1 MQERP
6 AGNTGAATDNTTP
19 GDTTNSGTGNTT
31 GGNAADATGADT
43 TDTTGGNT
51 GDTTGGSTDSTTG
64 GGAGNTGDNTGGNT
78 GADTGNTG
86 DGSSPADQTTP
97 QCKVNTLAYVNGMS
111 QKINIYKPGRPAETQ
126 VCFCVQE
133 LFCNLL
139 YNKSKRTLYLK
150 SDKKV

>member
-1 MQERP
+1 MTITI
-6 AGNTGAATDNTTP
+6 NTGAATDNTTP

-43 TDTTGGNT
+43 TNTNGGST
-51 GDTTGGSTDSTTG
+51 GDTTGGNTDSTTG

-111 QKINIYKPGRPAETQ
+111 QKINIYKPAGLRKRRSVF
-126 VCFCVQE
+126 VCRNYSVTYCTTKVSA
-133 LFCNLL
+133 LFI
-139 YNKSKRTLYLK
+139 
-150 SDKKV
+150 